1 MSERKSRVNMHGGTN
16 WQKWWSVYCCQLT
29 TMTTMTTTIDSFF
42 APERNIDYRASDK
55 PLAWKSLFSSSV
67 AHIVGF
73 AIVILMTQID
83 LEKKKS
89 QAPTSPEVLQAVL
102 YTPSIKVQKLPA
114 KSESNAA
121 KPIDALKETTLPA
134 DVNNNTH
141 PVKEVTATTDKP
153 QDVIHSAAESSNTE
167 PPSVIEPVP
176 NQQQPTNANQRAGR
190 LNLSAKGAANQ
201 YFNSY
206 NSQQIESEA
215 SFAAR
220 EYQQRRNSPNII
232 DPRKGEDIPDTPP
245 RPVKRVN
252 CSSTTNKT
260 LAILSGITGGTLEC
274 TKMDDHN
281 RFIDARL
288 KKRSNEGR

>member
-1 MSERKSRVNMHGGTN
+1 
-16 WQKWWSVYCCQLT
+16 
-29 TMTTMTTTIDSFF
+29 MTTTIDSFF

-102 YTPSIKVQKLPA
+102 YTPSIKVQELPA
-114 KSESNAA
+114 KSESDAV
-121 KPIDALKETTLPA
+121 KPTDALKETTLPA
-134 DVNNNTH
+134 DVNDNTP

-153 QDVIHSAAESSNTE
+153 QDVIQSAAESSNTE
-167 PPSVIEPVP
+167 PPPVIEPVP
-176 NQQQPTNANQRAGR
+176 NQHQPTNANQRAGR

-220 EYQQRRNSPNII
+220 EYQQNRSSPNII

-260 LAILSGITGGTLEC
+260 LAMLSGITGGTLEC

-281 RFIDARL
+281 RFIDARV
-288 KKRSNEGR
+288 KKAPQSEH